1 MDRFAEALL
10 SRQANPALPAEDDWF
25 APLLGDWEFDYQDRG
40 GRRLK
45 GEWYFRRALDG
56 MAIEDLFICPSR
68 DTREENPQPDGEYGA
83 AVRMYNPKR
92 RCYDMTYICSKGTTR
107 LEARKEGGRHRLY
120 GAGGSF
126 QPVAVCEGDRGHFP
140 LAERDETGG
149 GPPGELRGVRPADTV
164 TAAN

>member
-107 LEARKEGGRHRLY
+107 LEARKEGASSPVRCRGILPTSGGLWRWRRTPSTGRM
-120 GAGGSF
+120 
-126 QPVAVCEGDRGHFP
+126 
-140 LAERDETGG
+140 
-149 GPPGELRGVRPADTV
+149 
-164 TAAN
+164 

>member
-1 MDRFAEALL
+1 M
-10 SRQANPALPAEDDWF
+10 
-25 APLLGDWEFDYQDRG
+25 
-40 GRRLK
+40 K

-107 LEARKEGGRHRLY
+107 LEARKEGGV
-120 GAGGSF
+120 
-126 QPVAVCEGDRGHFP
+126 VACTVLEDPSNQWRFVKVTEDTFHWQNVTKQAEDLQVNCEVFAR
-140 LAERDETGG
+140 RIQ
-149 GPPGELRGVRPADTV
+149 
-164 TAAN
+164 

>member
-10 SRQANPALPAEDDWF
+10 SRQANSALPLEDDWF

-40 GRRLK
+40 GRRLQ

-83 AVRMYNPKR
+83 AVRMYNRER
-92 RCYDMTYICSKGTTR
+92 RCYDVTYICSKGTTR
-107 LEARKEGGRHRLY
+107 LEVRKEGGVIACTVLEEPSNQWRFVEVTEDTFHWQNVTKQAEGL
-120 GAGGSF
+120 
-126 QPVAVCEGDRGHFP
+126 QVNCEVFAR
-140 LAERDETGG
+140 RIQ
-149 GPPGELRGVRPADTV
+149 
-164 TAAN
+164 

>member
-68 DTREENPQPDGEYGA
+68 DTREENPSRTENMA
-83 AVRMYNPKR
+83 R
-92 RCYDMTYICSKGTTR
+92 RCGCTTQSAAAMT
-107 LEARKEGGRHRLY
+107 
-120 GAGGSF
+120 
-126 QPVAVCEGDRGHFP
+126 
-140 LAERDETGG
+140 
-149 GPPGELRGVRPADTV
+149 
-164 TAAN
+164 

>member
-1 MDRFAEALL
+1 MQKHFSAN
-10 SRQANPALPAEDDWF
+10 RQTPALPAEDDWF

-40 GRRLK
+40 GRHLK

-83 AVRMYNPKR
+83 AVRMYNPER

-107 LEARKEGGRHRLY
+107 LEARKEGGRRRLY
-120 GAGGSF
+120 GAG
-126 QPVAVCEGDRGHFP
+126 
-140 LAERDETGG
+140 
-149 GPPGELRGVRPADTV
+149 
-164 TAAN
+164 